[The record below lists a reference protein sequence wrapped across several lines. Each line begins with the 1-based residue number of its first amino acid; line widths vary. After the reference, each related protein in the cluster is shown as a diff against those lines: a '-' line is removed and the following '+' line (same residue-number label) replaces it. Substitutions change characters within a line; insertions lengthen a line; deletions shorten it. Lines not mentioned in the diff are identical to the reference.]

1 MTKVLLTGLAI
12 TIVSACSSGVS
23 EEQLNQL
30 MEQNKQLMEQ
40 NQQQGSQYNDSG
52 NQEFKSFMVIRKS
65 RWTLHQC
72 QEQAKNYLCG
82 SIAYNISETDKIYVN
97 VSIHSDC
104 WQKSVIGEL
113 LPISCKK

>member
-52 NQEFKSFMVIRKS
+52 N
-65 RWTLHQC
+65 
-72 QEQAKNYLCG
+72 
-82 SIAYNISETDKIYVN
+82 
-97 VSIHSDC
+97 
-104 WQKSVIGEL
+104 
-113 LPISCKK
+113 P